1 MGINFNAMG
10 GAPASAPIA
19 SENPAATMQQ
29 VPTANGGLTLDLSK
43 GAVLDLTKAAP
54 GLDKCTL
61 GAGWSVAAA
70 GSPSIDLDIS
80 AFLLNENGRITAVSD
95 VIFFNN
101 MEAAGIKKDKDDT
114 TGGSS
119 EEGDDEKIFLKLSEI
134 PQKYQSIAVVVN
146 IFDAMT
152 KHQTFGMVKDAY
164 VRLIDDSN
172 GNEVLRFRLTSE
184 AASST
189 AVYFCKLYRN
199 ANGWSFEAVQEG
211 MMAKDLNDVLARF
224 S

>member
-1 MGINFNAMG
+1 MGIKFDAMG
-10 GAPASAPIA
+10 GTPVTAPVA
-19 SENPAATMQQ
+19 SENPAATIQQ
-29 VPTANGGLTLDLSK
+29 VQTANGGLTLDLSK

-54 GLDKCTL
+54 GLNDCTL

-80 AFLLNENGRITAVSD
+80 AFLLGENGRITTVSD
-95 VIFFNN
+95 VIYFNN
-101 MEAAGIKKDKDDT
+101 MQGPGIKKDKDDT

-119 EEGDDEKIFLKLSEI
+119 EDGDDERIFLKLNEI
-134 PQKYQSIAVVVN
+134 PQNYKSIVVAVN
-146 IFDAMT
+146 IFDAME

-164 VRLIDDSN
+164 VRLVDNST
-172 GNEVLRFRLTSE
+172 GNEVLRFRLTAD

-189 AVYFCKLYRN
+189 AVIFCKLCRN
-199 ANGWSFEAVQEG
+199 ANGWSFESVGEG
-211 MMAKDLNDVLARF
+211 LLARDLNDILAKF